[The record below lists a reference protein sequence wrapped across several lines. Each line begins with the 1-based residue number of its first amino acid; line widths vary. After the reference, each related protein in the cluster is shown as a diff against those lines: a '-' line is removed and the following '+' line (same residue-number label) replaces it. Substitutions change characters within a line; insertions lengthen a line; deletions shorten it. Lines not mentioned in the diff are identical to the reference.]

1 MTQHIC
7 LNDQNFILHPEG
19 GLYWEERSMLMIAD
33 VHLGKSTHF
42 RKNGLPVPIS
52 VTQKNYERLDTI
64 VQFFTPETIC
74 FLGDLFHSHLNK
86 EWLLFEEWVKKQTS
100 ELILITGNH
109 DIISPFKFEKLGFTL
124 QEEWLLDSFLLTH
137 HPTETEEGFFNFCG
151 HIHPGIQ
158 LRGEGKQLLKL
169 PCFFRSEKQL
179 ILPAFGDF
187 TGNFTMTPKK
197 EDQVFVIT
205 PEEVILVSK

>member
-1 MTQHIC
+1 MTQNISLHR
-7 LNDQNFILHPEG
+7 QNFVLHPEG
-19 GLYWEERSMLMIAD
+19 GLFWEERSMLMIAD

-42 RKNGLPVPIS
+42 RKNGLPVPLS
-52 VTQKNYERLDTI
+52 VTQKNYERLDKTLH
-64 VQFFTPETIC
+64 FFNPETVC

-86 EWLLFEEWVKKQTS
+86 EWSLFETWVQKHNTRF
-100 ELILITGNH
+100 ILITGNH
-109 DIISPFKFEKLGFTL
+109 DIISPHRFESLGFTL
-124 QEEWLLDSFLLTH
+124 QQELLLDSFLLTH
-137 HPTETEEGFFNFCG
+137 HPTETDEGVFNFCG

-158 LRGEGKQLLKL
+158 LKGEGKQVLKL

-187 TGNFTMTPKK
+187 TGNFTLTPKK

-205 PEEVILVSK
+205 PEEVILISK